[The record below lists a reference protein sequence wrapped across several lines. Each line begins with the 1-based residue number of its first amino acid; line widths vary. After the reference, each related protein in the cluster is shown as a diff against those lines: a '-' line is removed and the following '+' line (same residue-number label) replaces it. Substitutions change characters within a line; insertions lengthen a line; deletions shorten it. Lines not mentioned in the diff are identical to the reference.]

1 MLYRPLRNGL
11 EQVQISQRLGSQGAR
26 RRAPRPR
33 CRHTSS
39 LGTQLALK
47 QGLGSWEPLPEQATL
62 RFCTPSPPCP
72 SDHGLFR
79 EHFAE
84 ASQPPHIHKWGVP
97 ECGPGPKGQYP
108 GGASS
113 PDRDAAR
120 LGDLG
125 TPPSASGRLSAM
137 PSTWL
142 TSPAPVWSS
151 RSARQKDLDSG
162 EQGTPS
168 T

>member
-11 EQVQISQRLGSQGAR
+11 EQVPISQRLGSQGAR

-39 LGTQLALK
+39 LGIQRALK
-47 QGLGSWEPLPEQATL
+47 QGLGSWEPLPEQASL

-84 ASQPPHIHKWGVP
+84 ASQPPISTSGGSQNAAQARRGNSLAVRLVLTVP
-97 ECGPGPKGQYP
+97 LPGSETWAPHPQHR
-108 GGASS
+108 GGSRLCRPRGS
-113 PDRDAAR
+113 PPQ
-120 LGDLG
+120 L
-125 TPPSASGRLSAM
+125 PSAR
-137 PSTWL
+137 
-142 TSPAPVWSS
+142 
-151 RSARQKDLDSG
+151 RKDLDSG
-162 EQGTPS
+162 EQGAPS